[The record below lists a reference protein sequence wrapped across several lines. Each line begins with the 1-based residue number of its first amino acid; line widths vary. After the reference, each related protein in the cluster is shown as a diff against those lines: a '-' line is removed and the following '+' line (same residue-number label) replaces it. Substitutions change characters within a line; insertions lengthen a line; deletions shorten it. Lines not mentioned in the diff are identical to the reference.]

1 MTFLIETFAGAFDVT
16 MSQIRVFA
24 GLGWWPG
31 RPVGANDIADGPSA
45 LKPLQKAAGFA
56 PACVMAAAAI
66 SNARRHGGGNRDAHA
81 RGAQA
86 ARLVV
91 FAAARARASPASPR
105 SSR

>member
-1 MTFLIETFAGAFDVT
+1 MRSLGAVRAARGRGG
-16 MSQIRVFA
+16 IR
-24 GLGWWPG
+24 
-31 RPVGANDIADGPSA
+31 RCYDGPSA

-66 SNARRHGGGNRDAHA
+66 SNARRRGGGNRVAHA

-91 FAAARARASPASPR
+91 FAAA
-105 SSR
+105 